1 MGFIITVGGIVLNI
15 REVAII
21 AGYPVNTA
29 LLSLIGFILFT
40 SFVGWTMYGYHTE
53 LAELEESKPSIEASL
68 QSDFSDG
75 IYITVK
81 NNGEKGD
88 FMAQIEILDATD
100 YGLKVCWPRYSGYW
114 EGNQTEAV
122 AIILKGMTERIKLAT
137 FEQSAVLLTGSL
149 RFYRMASDGMV
160 YRDTHS
166 YVIGVPDSKSGVVP
180 EVCLKVTVSSHP
192 SAKEGAK
199 KFILRINGRGTVE
212 EIPHQDLL
220 KVH

>member
-1 MGFIITVGGIVLNI
+1 MGFIITAGGIVLNI
-15 REVAII
+15 KEVAII

-53 LAELEESKPSIEASL
+53 LEESKPSIEASL
-68 QSDFSDG
+68 QCDFSDG

-100 YGLKVCWPRYSGYW
+100 YGLKLHWPRYSGYW
-114 EGNQTEAV
+114 EGKQTEAV
-122 AIILKGMTERIKLAT
+122 AILKGMTERIKLAT
-137 FEQSAVLLTGSL
+137 FEQGTVLLTGRL
-149 RFYRMASDGMV
+149 RFYKMTSDGMV
-160 YRDTHS
+160 YKDTHS
-166 YVIGVPDSKSGVVP
+166 YVIGVPDSECGVVP
-180 EVCLKVTVSSHP
+180 EVCLKVTISSQP

-199 KFILRINGRGTVE
+199 EFILRINARGTVE